1 MKNKKE
7 QNEND
12 TEKKTKEIGK
22 KSTKKLEK
30 LDITISN
37 VSSTEPKKI
46 FYYDKLKEKSIC
58 YGEFCDY
65 IIPQTFKGIK
75 QNSKLPEYKIPEEN
89 KFTNRDKNNKLPYCL
104 PLYQIKKVYDNP
116 QLVNIV
122 LKAYSIFPKNFDKD
136 KEIERIIKERKEN
149 ELKKR
154 NEEKMKGKEYEN
166 KDSDD
171 EIDKLYDPEKIKQ
184 YFENKK
190 IQQQKTII
198 LYVPKPNKFQHI
210 NYDYMYDEK
219 GICDNCFKIYNIIKN
234 FMSNIDECTS
244 QFKSLTKARDVL
256 LKGENLKTSSF
267 DDNKLN
273 FEDNLLFQE
282 KVGEISLKK
291 ILQEKILR
299 DRLEEM
305 EKNKKKDKGKIKNTH
320 TRKEELNKEFSYKMN
335 VNLRLLKL
343 NLVAEK
349 TKNKFFSLLFNELD
363 TKPDTL
369 YKKLDIPKP
378 KTEQQI
384 SMKAL
389 RMHMGINSHIYNPK
403 LDILTKIL
411 EANPALQNDVY
422 DNLARD
428 KNQYEIQ
435 DNIQREMNQVDNDL
449 FLNYKNLLKEKEED
463 EKEKNKSDDE
473 EELKRFSEKKLN
485 TIKERQMIGN
495 KIFIFENGIH
505 EDDEENEHAINLS
518 TNKSIEKIKKNL
530 EFDNKKEERK
540 SLSSDV
546 KKKPL
551 VHSNTANIAN
561 IHLNQ
566 KKNLLNNIKKNS
578 ISTSIGTNKKI
589 SSIDFNKVKQRYS
602 VMVSSKRKSI
612 FELKKEKEAKLEKFV
627 QFSPAKFKYLHNTES
642 IEEDENE
649 NEYHNALL
657 LQEEEKKK
665 KLKKEKNKKKI
676 IISSLFYN
684 KSSDEY
690 KINVPYYYITSP
702 LPKFN
707 EGNIPI
713 SENPLLLTQNISSE
727 DYIKLGK
734 FEETK
739 VLKESSIF
747 VYDSNTAVPYN
758 IINLKSPTQKKKDGK
773 RRSITLLT
781 EEKSSKF
788 IILVL
793 NDFFDSYE
801 KYQNVISESIK
812 SCNKDLKDAKLVL
825 FNFPGQSGTFF
836 SKKNILN
843 NMYYSEFLDRFLYF
857 LFSRKLFD
865 QSYSLILIGFGNGG
879 NIALTY
885 TSIYE
890 KYWDFIH
897 SVIIFNGYCQNDS
910 FLNQSMVEILKNL
923 NNTKNPKNIEFF
935 IKSVIINPKSL
946 LENNK
951 DNDNSNSTSIKDK
964 SLSKNKSKFTKTSK
978 FSKNSESKKSL
989 HLNSE
994 SDSDL
999 SDEKEEDENN
1009 DEESE
1014 SDEPNIITLEGY
1026 KQITKGYF
1034 FNSNINFK
1042 NMKTKIICVHSNQDS
1057 FISINNLNP
1066 LFQNKI
1072 KSYGVT
1078 NQKKKNL
1085 PPLFFD
1091 KNISLM
1097 SKNSFTSYTSR
1108 KSITYDFNDLLKN
1121 DLKRKLIII
1130 EGAHDVLENEKNDFE
1145 NTSVIS
1151 DVLKSYLNFIISNSL
1166 YNN

>member
-1 MKNKKE
+1 MKKKK
-7 QNEND
+7 D
-12 TEKKTKEIGK
+12 
-22 KSTKKLEK
+22 
-30 LDITISN
+30 
-37 VSSTEPKKI
+37 
-46 FYYDKLKEKSIC
+46 LKEKENDNDKTQREKTQRDKLEISIAESITSNPKPILYYNKVKESIC
-58 YGEFCDY
+58 YGEFCEY

-75 QNSKLPEYKIPEEN
+75 QNSKLPEYNIPEEN
-89 KFTNRDKNNKLPYCL
+89 KFTNRDKNKKLPYCL

-136 KEIERIIKERKEN
+136 KEIEKIINQRKEK

-154 NEEKMKGKEYEN
+154 NEEKMKGKETDVN
-166 KDSDD
+166 DPDD
-171 EIDKLYDPEKIKQ
+171 EIEKIQDPVLIKQ

-190 IQQQKTII
+190 KHHQKTII
-198 LYVPKPNKFQHI
+198 LYTPTPNKFQHI

-219 GICDNCFKIYNIIKN
+219 GICENCYKIYNIIKN
-234 FMSNIDECTS
+234 FISNIDECTS
-244 QFKSLTKARDVL
+244 QFKSLTKARDIL

-305 EKNKKKDKGKIKNTH
+305 EKNKKKEKGKIKNTH

-384 SMKAL
+384 SMKSL

-449 FLNYKNLLKEKEED
+449 FLNYKNLLKEKEEE
-463 EKEKNKSDDE
+463 EKEKSE
-473 EELKRFSEKKLN
+473 EEEDINRYTAKKLN
-485 TIKERQMIGN
+485 TIKEKQMIGN
-495 KIFIFENGIH
+495 KIFIFEDGIH
-505 EDDEENEHAINLS
+505 EDDELNEHGVNLS
-518 TNKSIEKIKKNL
+518 TNKSIEKIKKDL
-530 EFDNKKEERK
+530 QFDSKKEERK

-546 KKKPL
+546 RKKPL
-551 VHSNTANIAN
+551 VHSNTASVAK

-566 KKNLLNNIKKNS
+566 RKTISSSLSKVS
-578 ISTSIGTNKKI
+578 IISPSNAHKKI
-589 SSIDFNKVKQRYS
+589 STIDFSKVKQRYS

-627 QFSPAKFKYLHNTES
+627 QFTPAKFKYLQNTES
-642 IEEDENE
+642 IEEE
-649 NEYHNALL
+649 NEYNINIPQIS
-657 LQEEEKKK
+657 QEEKEKKK
-665 KLKKEKNKKKI
+665 NLKKEKNKKKI

-690 KINVPYYYITSP
+690 KNTVPYYYITSP

-734 FEETK
+734 FENTK
-739 VLKESSIF
+739 FLKDSSIF
-747 VYDSNTAVPYN
+747 VYDSNTAVPYD
-758 IINLKSPTQKKKDGK
+758 IVNLKVGGEKKKGSK

-788 IILVL
+788 IIVVL

-801 KYQNVISESIK
+801 KYKTSVAEAMKNCS
-812 SCNKDLKDAKLVL
+812 KDLKDAKLVL
-825 FNFPGQSGTFF
+825 FNFPGQSSTMF

-843 NMYYSEFLDRFLYF
+843 NMFYSEFLDRFLYF
-857 LFSRKLFD
+857 LFNRKLFD

-879 NIALTY
+879 NVALTY

-910 FLNQSMVEILKNL
+910 FLNQSMVEILKNIS
-923 NNTKNPKNIEFF
+923 NTKNPKNIEFF

-951 DNDNSNSTSIKDK
+951 DKESKNNLSKNKNK
-964 SLSKNKSKFTKTSK
+964 SQSKNKSKFTKSSK
-978 FSKNSESKKSL
+978 KSESKNSLSL
-989 HLNSE
+989 SSNSDFSNE
-994 SDSDL
+994 D
-999 SDEKEEDENN
+999 DEEEEKNED
-1009 DEESE
+1009 ESE
-1014 SDEPNIITLEGY
+1014 SEETNIITLEGY

-1034 FNSNINFK
+1034 FNTNINFK

-1072 KSYGVT
+1072 KSYSVT

-1091 KNISLM
+1091 KNISMM
-1097 SKNSFTSYTSR
+1097 SKNSYTSYTSR
-1108 KSITYDFNDLLKN
+1108 KSNVYDFNDLLKN

-1130 EGAHDVLENEKNDFE
+1130 EGAHDILENEKNDLE

-1151 DVLKSYLNFIISNSL
+1151 DVLQSYLSFIISNSL

>member
-1 MKNKKE
+1 MKKKKE

-12 TEKKTKEIGK
+12 TEKKPKEIRQ

-37 VSSTEPKKI
+37 TSSEPKKI

-75 QNSKLPEYKIPEEN
+75 QNSKIPEYNIPEEN

-154 NEEKMKGKEYEN
+154 NEEKMKGKEFGN
-166 KDSDD
+166 KDSDE

-219 GICDNCFKIYNIIKN
+219 GICENCFKIYNIIKN

-305 EKNKKKDKGKIKNTH
+305 EKNKKKEKGKIKNTH

-384 SMKAL
+384 SMKSL

-449 FLNYKNLLKEKEED
+449 FLNYKNLLKEKEEE
-463 EKEKNKSDDE
+463 EKEKSE
-473 EELKRFSEKKLN
+473 EEEDINRYTAKKLN
-485 TIKERQMIGN
+485 TIKEKQMIGN
-495 KIFIFENGIH
+495 KIFIFEDGIH
-505 EDDEENEHAINLS
+505 EDDELNEHGVNLS
-518 TNKSIEKIKKNL
+518 TNKSIEKIKKDL
-530 EFDNKKEERK
+530 QFDSKKEERK

-546 KKKPL
+546 RKKPL
-551 VHSNTANIAN
+551 VHSNTASVAK

-566 KKNLLNNIKKNS
+566 RKTISSSLPKVS
-578 ISTSIGTNKKI
+578 IISPSNAHKKI
-589 SSIDFNKVKQRYS
+589 STIDFSKVKQRYS

-649 NEYHNALL
+649 YHNAQLTL
-657 LQEEEKKK
+657 EENEKKK

-690 KINVPYYYITSP
+690 KNTVPYYYITSP

-734 FEETK
+734 FEETQI
-739 VLKESSIF
+739 LKDSSIF
-747 VYDSNTAVPYN
+747 VYDSNTAVPYT
-758 IINLKSPTQKKKDGK
+758 IMNLKTNSQKKKDGK

-801 KYQNVISESIK
+801 KYQNTISESIK
-812 SCNKDLKDAKLVL
+812 SCSKDLKDVKLVL

-865 QSYSLILIGFGNGG
+865 QSYSLILVGFGNGG

-910 FLNQSMVEILKNL
+910 FLNQSMVEILKNIS
-923 NNTKNPKNIEFF
+923 NTKNPKNIEFF

-951 DNDNSNSTSIKDK
+951 DKESKNNLSKNKNK
-964 SLSKNKSKFTKTSK
+964 SQSKNKSKFTKSSK
-978 FSKNSESKKSL
+978 KSESKNSLSL
-989 HLNSE
+989 SSNSDFSNE
-994 SDSDL
+994 D
-999 SDEKEEDENN
+999 DEEEEKNED
-1009 DEESE
+1009 ESE
-1014 SDEPNIITLEGY
+1014 SDETNIITLEGY

-1034 FNSNINFK
+1034 FNTNINFK

-1072 KSYGVT
+1072 KSYSVT

-1091 KNISLM
+1091 KNISMM
-1097 SKNSFTSYTSR
+1097 SKNSYTSYTSR
-1108 KSITYDFNDLLKN
+1108 KSNVYDFNDLLKN

-1130 EGAHDVLENEKNDFE
+1130 EGAHDIIENEKNDFE

-1151 DVLKSYLNFIISNSL
+1151 DVLNSYLSFIITNSL

>member
-1 MKNKKE
+1 MKKKK
-7 QNEND
+7 D
-12 TEKKTKEIGK
+12 
-22 KSTKKLEK
+22 
-30 LDITISN
+30 
-37 VSSTEPKKI
+37 
-46 FYYDKLKEKSIC
+46 LKEKENDNDKTQRDKTQRDKLEISIAESITSNPKPILYYNKVKESIC
-58 YGEFCDY
+58 YGEFCEY

-75 QNSKLPEYKIPEEN
+75 QNSKLPEYNIPEEN
-89 KFTNRDKNNKLPYCL
+89 KFTNKDKNNKLPYCL

-136 KEIERIIKERKEN
+136 KEIEKIINQRKEN

-154 NEEKMKGKEYEN
+154 NEEKMKGKEPDVN
-166 KDSDD
+166 DPDD
-171 EIDKLYDPEKIKQ
+171 EIEKIQDPILIKQ

-190 IQQQKTII
+190 KQHQKTII
-198 LYVPKPNKFQHI
+198 LYTPTPNKFQHI

-219 GICDNCFKIYNIIKN
+219 GICENCYKIYNIIKN
-234 FMSNIDECTS
+234 FISNIDECTS
-244 QFKSLTKARDVL
+244 QFKSLTKARDIL

-282 KVGEISLKK
+282 KVGEMSLKK

-299 DRLEEM
+299 DRLEEI
-305 EKNKKKDKGKIKNTH
+305 EKNKRKDKGKIKNTY
-320 TRKEELNKEFSYKMN
+320 TRKEELNNEFSYKMN

-349 TKNKFFSLLFNELD
+349 TKNKFFGLLFNELD
-363 TKPDTL
+363 TEPDTL
-369 YKKLDIPKP
+369 YKRLDIPKP
-378 KTEQQI
+378 KIEQQI

-403 LDILTKIL
+403 IDILTKIL
-411 EANPALQNDVY
+411 ETNPALQNDIY

-449 FLNYKNLLKEKEED
+449 FLNYRNLLKEKEEE
-463 EKEKNKSDDE
+463 EKKSDSENE
-473 EELKRFSEKKLN
+473 ED
-485 TIKERQMIGN
+485 ERQMKKLKTINEKPFIGN
-495 KIFIFENGIH
+495 KIYIFQEERN
-505 EDDEENEHAINLS
+505 EMYDEEDNNKINLS
-518 TNKSIEKIKKNL
+518 AQKSIDKIKSDLNL
-530 EFDNKKEERK
+530 DNNIEDKK
-540 SLSSDV
+540 SQSSDT

-551 VHSNTANIAN
+551 IRSNTAKNTNINFLKQRKTLNSFNRN
-561 IHLNQ
+561 IIPSSQ
-566 KKNLLNNIKKNS
+566 KS
-578 ISTSIGTNKKI
+578 G
-589 SSIDFNKVKQRYS
+589 IDFSKVKQRYS

-627 QFSPAKFKYLHNTES
+627 QFTPAKFKYLQNTES
-642 IEEDENE
+642 IEEE
-649 NEYHNALL
+649 NEYNINIPQIS
-657 LQEEEKKK
+657 QEEKERKKN
-665 KLKKEKNKKKI
+665 LKKEKNKKKI

-690 KINVPYYYITSP
+690 KNTVPYYYITSP

-727 DYIKLGK
+727 DYINLGK
-734 FEETK
+734 FENTK
-739 VLKESSIF
+739 LLKDSSIF
-747 VYDSNTAVPYN
+747 VYDSNTAVPYD
-758 IINLKSPTQKKKDGK
+758 IVNLKVGGEKKKGSK

-788 IILVL
+788 IIVVL

-801 KYQNVISESIK
+801 KYKNSVAEAMKNCS
-812 SCNKDLKDAKLVL
+812 KDLKDAKLVL
-825 FNFPGQSGTFF
+825 FNFPGQSSTMF

-843 NMYYSEFLDRFLYF
+843 NMFYSEFLDRFLYF
-857 LFSRKLFD
+857 LFNRKLFD

-879 NIALTY
+879 NVALTY

-910 FLNQSMVEILKNL
+910 FLNQSMVEILKNISK
-923 NNTKNPKNIEFF
+923 TKNPKNIEFF
-935 IKSVIINPKSL
+935 IKSVIINPKCL
-946 LENNK
+946 MDNN
-951 DNDNSNSTSIKDK
+951 NDDHISINS
-964 SLSKNKSKFTKTSK
+964 SKNKSNKSK
-978 FSKNSESKKSL
+978 SNKSFRSNL
-989 HLNSE
+989 D
-994 SDSDL
+994 SDSL
-999 SDEKEEDENN
+999 SSKSNKNKKFVLNISNNNFSDDEEEE
-1009 DEESE
+1009 EESE
-1014 SDEPNIITLEGY
+1014 SEETNKITLEGY

-1034 FNSNINFK
+1034 FNSTINFK

-1057 FISINNLNP
+1057 FISINNLNL

-1072 KSYGVT
+1072 KSYTVT
-1078 NQKKKNL
+1078 NQKKKQL

-1091 KNISLM
+1091 KNISMM
-1097 SKNSFTSYTSR
+1097 SKNSMTSYTSR
-1108 KSITYDFNDLLKN
+1108 KKINYDFDDLLKN
-1121 DLKRKLIII
+1121 DPKRKLIII
-1130 EGAHDVLENEKNDFE
+1130 EGAHDIFQLEKIDP
-1145 NTSVIS
+1145 TSQNVIE
-1151 DVLKSYLNFIISNSL
+1151 DVLTSYFSFIVSNSL